1 MTDLDELEKAI
12 RALNRQVDELAV
24 RMADQ
29 LAAFSKSRA
38 EKEALLRDL
47 KALHRE
53 NLAAA
58 GRMRARLDNIADRVN
73 AIRNALTSTA

>member
-1 MTDLDELEKAI
+1 MTDLDDIEKAI
-12 RALNRQVDELAV
+12 RALDRQVDELAV

-29 LAAFSKSRA
+29 LVAFGKLRT
-38 EKEALLRDL
+38 EKGALLTEL

-58 GRMRARLDNIADRVN
+58 GRMRERLDNIADRVN
-73 AIRNALTSTA
+73 VIRNAVTSTA

>member
-1 MTDLDELEKAI
+1 MTDLDDIEKAI
-12 RALNRQVDELAV
+12 SALNRQVDEVAV

-29 LAAFSKSRA
+29 LVAFGKSRA
-38 EKEALLRDL
+38 EKGALLNDL

-58 GRMRARLDNIADRVN
+58 GRMRARLDDIADRVD
-73 AIRNALTSTA
+73 AIRNALTSTT